1 MNEFNNKR
9 EMLIQNYQSSWIHDF
24 NSIKEVIREALCDTE
39 ITIEHVGSTAIEN
52 LAAKPIIDI
61 DIVYNKSVSFEA
73 IKRGLEKL
81 GYYHNGD
88 QGIKKREVFKREKLN
103 KKHSI
108 LDFITH
114 HLYVCPLHSKELQR
128 HLIFRDYLIKNANE
142 REAYQK
148 IKFEIAEKANQDQKV
163 YAKLKE
169 TMATEFIESI
179 LEKAKEKKT

>member
-1 MNEFNNKR
+1 
-9 EMLIQNYQSSWIHDF
+9 MLIQNYQSSWIHDF
-24 NSIKEVIREALCDTE
+24 KSIKEVITEALWDTK
-39 ITIEHVGSTAIEN
+39 ITIEHVGSTAIKK

-61 DIVYNKSVSFEA
+61 DIIYDKSMSFEE
-73 IKRGLEKL
+73 IKKGLEKL

-88 QGIKKREVFKREKLN
+88 QGIKEREVFKRENLN

-108 LDFITH
+108 LDFTTH

-128 HLIFRDYLIKNANE
+128 HLMFRDYLIKNKKE

-148 IKFEIAEKANQDQKV
+148 IKFEIAEKANQDQKI

-169 TMATEFIESI
+169 IMAKEFIETI
-179 LEKAKEKKT
+179 LKKAKEKKR

>member
-1 MNEFNNKR
+1 
-9 EMLIQNYQSSWIHDF
+9 MLIQNYQPGWIHDF
-24 NSIKEVIREALCDTE
+24 NSIKEVIKEALRNTE
-39 ITIEHVGSTAIEN
+39 ITIEHVGSTAVKD

-61 DIVYNKSVSFEA
+61 DIVYGKNVAFET
-73 IKRGLEKL
+73 IQRGLEEL

-88 QGIKKREVFKREKLN
+88 QGIKEREAFKR
-103 KKHSI
+103 KKTDTKHTI

-128 HLIFRDYLIKNANE
+128 HLMFRDYLIKNANE

-148 IKFEIAEKANQDQKV
+148 IKLEIAKKANQDQKV

-169 TMATEFIESI
+169 TMAKEFIESV
-179 LEKAKEKKT
+179 LKKAREENT

>member
-1 MNEFNNKR
+1 MNNKK
-9 EMLIQNYQSSWIHDF
+9 EMLIQNYQSDWTQNF
-24 NSIKEVIREALCDTE
+24 NSIREVIKEALWDTE
-39 ITIEHVGSTAIEN
+39 ITIEHVGSTAVKN

-61 DIVYNKSVSFEA
+61 DIIYDKNVSFET
-73 IKRGLEKL
+73 IKEGLKKL

-88 QGIKKREVFKREKLN
+88 QGIKEREAFKRENSN
-103 KKHSI
+103 KKHKV

-128 HLIFRDYLIKNANE
+128 HILFRDYLIKNTDE

-148 IKFEIAEKANQDQKV
+148 IKLEIAKKANQDQKV

-169 TMATEFIESI
+169 TMAKEFIESI
-179 LEKAKEKKT
+179 LEKAIEKKT